1 MRNSFIK
8 MNLHYKL
15 KVARIIPK
23 IEAGAEG
30 LRTIFVGFKNSL
42 EAVSRYDIYVDST
55 KIYSQ
60 AWVGEESFIFNSG
73 ISQNVRERQPWVYS
87 TYENVMMRSP
97 DVCGVYLTI
106 DNTAND
112 IPAGG
117 EIEIDI
123 PVKINLHQILM
134 LASIQYL
141 PSFCGRWEI
150 ELYPSWDNLVIL
162 PIPLEAIA
170 FQQPDYHM
178 FVDLA
183 ALATGWRGISDS
195 FTQIGKSFQYVE
207 HITLNAGRIS
217 AVTVAAQTISGVDGM
232 VDECVMSTTTFQLRY
247 EVYEGLRQMYV
258 ENMLVIPTN
267 ILQYGRFSG
276 TPTRNEDGELFHA
289 TLSQNLENCDSLF
302 VLLPFEHGQ
311 RTCFYQ
317 PYLKNVRLSM
327 GEFGI
332 HPQQPVNTWSD
343 MRFMAMALDSLN
355 LEASEISG
363 MNNDVLRSFMYEHP
377 RLAVTAA
384 GKAGQSHFR
393 DRGDKSNFFIGFS
406 LSQVGFQSGTVTSPN
421 DNVPFMFDAI
431 LDRAGDHAVKPFDTS
446 LVVMFLLDCA
456 IMIQV
461 VPDSDIPVVKLSSK
475 SIV

>member
-1 MRNSFIK
+1 
-8 MNLHYKL
+8 
-15 KVARIIPK
+15 
-23 IEAGAEG
+23 
-30 LRTIFVGFKNSL
+30 
-42 EAVSRYDIYVDST
+42 
-55 KIYSQ
+55 
-60 AWVGEESFIFNSG
+60 
-73 ISQNVRERQPWVYS
+73 
-87 TYENVMMRSP
+87 
-97 DVCGVYLTI
+97 
-106 DNTAND
+106 
-112 IPAGG
+112 
-117 EIEIDI
+117 
-123 PVKINLHQILM
+123 
-134 LASIQYL
+134 
-141 PSFCGRWEI
+141 
-150 ELYPSWDNLVIL
+150 
-162 PIPLEAIA
+162 
-170 FQQPDYHM
+170 
-178 FVDLA
+178 
-183 ALATGWRGISDS
+183 
-195 FTQIGKSFQYVE
+195 
-207 HITLNAGRIS
+207 
-217 AVTVAAQTISGVDGM
+217 
-232 VDECVMSTTTFQLRY
+232 
-247 EVYEGLRQMYV
+247 MYV

-276 TPTRNEDGELFHA
+276 TPAYNNDGEMFHA

-302 VLLPFEHGQ
+302 ILLPFEHGQ

-332 HPQQPVNTWSD
+332 HPQQPVNTWED

-377 RLAVTAA
+377 RVAVTQAA
-384 GKAGQSHFR
+384 VTKTTFT

-421 DNVPFMFDAI
+421 AYVPFMFDAI
-431 LDRAGDHAVKPFDTS
+431 LDRAGAHAVHPFDTS